1 MLLKMIRG
9 CMADSLSVDGRE
21 DMVLT
26 YKECQEVLKE
36 SMSIWNQR
44 ISMR

>member
-9 CMADSLSVDGRE
+9 SMADSFSVDGRE

-26 YKECQEVLKE
+26 PGTKKIPEIYLVHRLYLVE
-36 SMSIWNQR
+36 
-44 ISMR
+44 